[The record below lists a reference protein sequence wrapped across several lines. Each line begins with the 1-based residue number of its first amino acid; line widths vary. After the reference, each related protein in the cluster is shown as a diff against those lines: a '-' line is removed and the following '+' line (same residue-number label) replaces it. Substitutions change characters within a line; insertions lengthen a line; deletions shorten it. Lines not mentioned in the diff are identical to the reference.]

1 MSDSDVVITLETDVG
16 ATHFWSCHNVVTTST
31 ITLWQ
36 RCHNSLCQLGNIFLS
51 DETQRFSSKIL
62 PSFFFLCEET
72 FWTDK
77 LLNVVQAWVG
87 FIIFREKITSW
98 ACLVGCELE
107 DIFHLKAHSDIFWR
121 SEVRL
126 LAEALMSWIFEK
138 TDVSKEF
145 YVWSH
150 TIRKVINVCWEKK
163 GA

>member
-16 ATHFWSCHNVVTTST
+16 ATHFWSCHNVVTTSP

-51 DETQRFSSKIL
+51 VETQRFSSKI
-62 PSFFFLCEET
+62 FFFFFFFEET
-72 FWTDK
+72 FWTGK
-77 LLNVVQAWVG
+77 LLNLVQPWLGV
-87 FIIFREKITSW
+87 IIFREKVTSL

-107 DIFHLKAHSDIFWR
+107 DIFHLKASSDISWR
-121 SEVRL
+121 SELRL
-126 LAEALMSWIFEK
+126 LAEALMLWIFEK
-138 TDVSKEF
+138 TDISKEF

-150 TIRKVINVCWEKK
+150 TIRKVVNVCWEKN